1 MPVIQ
6 LSLQRLGQY
15 CRGKASEKT
24 ILDTLPYL
32 GLDIEDHLGGGVSV
46 DYSPNRPDFSS
57 EAGIARSLVGILGI
71 ETGIPKYEF
80 PRSNY
85 SVQISGKE
93 ILSIRPFIEAMYAEI
108 QVSDE
113 LIKQLIMMQED
124 LHNGIGRKRSKVA
137 IGIHNANVI

>member
-6 LSLQRLGQY
+6 LSLQHLGRY
-15 CRGKASEKT
+15 CQNKASEKT

-32 GLDIEDHLGGGVSV
+32 GLDIEDQSGGAVNV
-46 DYSPNRPDFSS
+46 EYSPNRPDFSS

-85 SVQISGKE
+85 SVQIFGKE
-93 ILSIRPFIEAMYAEI
+93 ILSVRQYIEAIYAEV
-108 QVSDE
+108 QVTDE
-113 LIKQLIMMQED
+113 LIRQLITMQED
-124 LHNGIGRKRSKVA
+124 LHNGIGRKRSK
-137 IGIHNANVI
+137 